1 MIQICDALADTK
13 GFCLIEKRLMET
25 GIRLG
30 ANEYTRNKWKR
41 YLELVQ
47 YLRENVGMLV
57 YKLLTGV
64 VENTFDFTPELSR

>member
-1 MIQICDALADTK
+1 
-13 GFCLIEKRLMET
+13 MET